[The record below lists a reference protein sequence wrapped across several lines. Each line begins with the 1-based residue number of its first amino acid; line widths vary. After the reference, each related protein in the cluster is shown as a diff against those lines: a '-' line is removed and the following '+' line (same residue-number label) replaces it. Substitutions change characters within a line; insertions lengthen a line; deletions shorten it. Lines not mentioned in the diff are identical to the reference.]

1 MIIESRLLRK
11 VENKEKRIQLSFD
24 PAVLVMK
31 SIPTIDMMTLFSNIG
46 GVVGLTLGLSILQA
60 LEGTEQLAKEMWRK
74 IGTKKTKESWS
85 LKQFSTQIVL

>member
-1 MIIESRLLRK
+1 MKIESRLLRK

-60 LEGTEQLAKEMWRK
+60 LEGTEQLAKQMWTK
-74 IGTKKTKESWS
+74 IGTQKAYEDDTIKNT
-85 LKQFSTQIVL
+85 